1 MKFTTTLWKA
11 EGKNA
16 TGIKVPDEI
25 VEALGSG
32 RRPAVRVTFNGYS
45 YRTTVATMGSVYMMP
60 VSAEVREKA
69 GVAAGDSIEVEIEL
83 DTDPRKMEAPD
94 DLSAAFA
101 VHPEAMT
108 AWAALTYSKQRAIV
122 LNIEGTKNPE
132 TRARRVAKA
141 INQLGVNSP

>member
-1 MKFTTTLWKA
+1 MNFRATLWKA

-25 VEALGSG
+25 VVELNSG
-32 RRPAVRVTFNGYS
+32 RRPAVRVTFNGFT

-69 GVAAGDSIEVEIEL
+69 GVQAGDSFEVEIEL
-83 DTDPRKMEAPD
+83 DTDPRKMDAPA
-94 DLSAAFA
+94 DLSAAFDYN
-101 VHPEAMT
+101 PNAMT
-108 AWAALTYSKQRAIV
+108 AWSALSYSKQRAIV

-141 INQLGVNSP
+141 IEQLSTE